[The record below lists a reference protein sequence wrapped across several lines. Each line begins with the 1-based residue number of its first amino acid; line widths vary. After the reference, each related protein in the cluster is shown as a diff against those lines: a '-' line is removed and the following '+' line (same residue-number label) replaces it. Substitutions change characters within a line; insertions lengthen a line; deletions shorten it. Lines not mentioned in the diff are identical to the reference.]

1 MDKQKLLIAGFLF
14 QLVVNGALIF
24 YQSDWFITTL
34 LIVNSILVNF
44 YIILMVKSKVYIV
57 LLLSLSNV
65 VVGSYGYYVLSGY
78 ESSLID
84 CFYMTMITLSTVGF
98 TEVITTGNMAMIR
111 LFTIYIIIIGLGNL
125 LLVLSSLAN
134 YLIEGKLQEILERR
148 KKMSRI
154 TSLNEHIIVCGG
166 GMTAEHII
174 TELIKTKRN
183 FILIEKDKE
192 RCDYFASKFKQ
203 MIIINGDA
211 TEDEILVEAGI
222 SKAAVLVAILPLD
235 KDNLFLTISTHHL
248 NKDCRVVSKTLNLQ
262 NKSKLI
268 RAGASSVVPNRYISA
283 LRIVSEVISPNVVT
297 FLDTMMRTGDYR
309 VVEISVTEESRFCG
323 KTIEE
328 LELEG
333 EIEENVISFRYK
345 GDKNFN
351 YNPKPK
357 DKIKPGMVLIYIME
371 PKNRK
376 ITEALINK

>member
-1 MDKQKLLIAGFLF
+1 MDKQKLMIIGFLF
-14 QLVVNGALIF
+14 QLIINAVLLI

-34 LIVNSILVNF
+34 LIVNSILVNL
-44 YIILMVKSKVYIV
+44 YIILMTKSKVKIV
-57 LLLSLSNV
+57 LLLSLSNII
-65 VVGSYGYYVLSGY
+65 VGSYGYYVLSGF
-78 ESSLID
+78 ESTFID

-98 TEVITTGNMAMIR
+98 TEVITTGNLAMIR
-111 LFTIYIIIIGLGNL
+111 VFTIYIIIIGLGNL

-174 TELIKTKRN
+174 DELIKTKRH

-192 RCDYFASKFKQ
+192 RCNYFSNKHKQ
-203 MIIINGDA
+203 MIIIHGDA
-211 TEDEILVEAGI
+211 TEDDVLIEAGI

-309 VVEISVTEESRFCG
+309 VIEITVDETSSFCG
-323 KTIEE
+323 KTLIDLQTEA
-328 LELEG
+328 
-333 EIEENVISFRYK
+333 EIEENVISFKYK
-345 GDKNFN
+345 ADKHFN
-351 YNPKPK
+351 YSPKPN
-357 DKIKPGMVLIYIME
+357 DKIKAGMTLIYIME

-376 ITEALINK
+376 ITAALINK